1 MNFKIDNG
9 IGCEHPSDYLFMTYL
24 VYIVFTIVLTV
35 ALILISYLLSQV
47 QTDSEK
53 VSPYE
58 CGFEPL
64 GDARQKFDVSFYL
77 IAILF
82 IIFDLEVVFV
92 LPFASVIHNVSFLG
106 FWITII
112 FLVILTIGFVYEFIS
127 GAITET
133 SYSPSN

>member
-1 MNFKIDNG
+1 M
-9 IGCEHPSDYLFMTYL
+9 MTYL
-24 VYIVFTIVLTV
+24 VYILLMIVLTV
-35 ALILISYLLSQV
+35 GLILISYLLSQV
-47 QTDSEK
+47 QTDNEK

-64 GDARQKFDVSFYL
+64 GDTRQKFDISFYL

-112 FLVILTIGFVYEFIS
+112 FLIILTIGFVYEFIT

-133 SYSPSN
+133 NNSP